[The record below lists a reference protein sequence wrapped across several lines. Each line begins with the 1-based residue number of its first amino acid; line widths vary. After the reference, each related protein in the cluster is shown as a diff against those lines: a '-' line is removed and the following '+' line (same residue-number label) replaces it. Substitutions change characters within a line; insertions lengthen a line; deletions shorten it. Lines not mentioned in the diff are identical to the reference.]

1 MLIAKPKVVEED
13 RPFTELQKMAMQ
25 FLPVEQIRKFADFQ
39 DLIEV
44 ELLNEA
50 REPEM
55 ENTIKDLFNALHER
69 NTPKLLKVLQGDKQ
83 KIFFAYKKQLENKA
97 SLTKR
102 EAEVLA
108 IISQKELSLLTI
120 SLMKD

>member
-1 MLIAKPKVVEED
+1 MLITKPKVVEED

-25 FLPVEQIRKFADFQ
+25 FLPVEQIRKFTDFQ

-102 EAEVLA
+102 EAKVLA
-108 IISQKELSLLTI
+108 IISQRELSLLTI